1 MLLSSGG
8 GGGWGR
14 GGRQAGKKP
23 LTWGLK
29 NKGQG
34 FLYLGQSPWPGS
46 SLDGH
51 RDVGPREA
59 REPLC
64 CGTTGLWTKGI
75 SRWQPEKLLPHF
87 LCP

>member
-46 SLDGH
+46 SLDGQ
-51 RDVGPREA
+51 RCWAPGGP
-59 REPLC
+59 
-64 CGTTGLWTKGI
+64 GTSLLWNHWALDKGH
-75 SRWQPEKLLPHF
+75 QQVAA
-87 LCP
+87 